1 MNHPHD
7 TQTTQPLEPGGADSR
22 LEAGGADSRLE
33 AGGADSRL
41 EAGGAD
47 SRLEA
52 GYVMPMSALLI
63 IPLMIFAAL
72 ATDVGAWYIKADQ
85 AQRAADSAALAGTVW
100 LPDQAAAETIA
111 LDVAARNG
119 FRDPAW
125 VALNGGTANATVDV
139 PGLAADGG
147 LRVDISTDSPSFF
160 GSVVLDSVEIE
171 RRAVAAIRS
180 PVRMGNPSNGLGTGN
195 LDSSELGIPPDG
207 VWLSVNGWCQD
218 HQQGDPFSVGF
229 YGTQTAGGSFNNACA
244 GPNLG
249 PNPTMNPS
257 GYTFVVDVP
266 PSAGAV
272 ALEVFE
278 PGLCTDADTTDLLYS
293 AEDNFG
299 NGPRLNFRVFANDN
313 TELNHADNLGTTPV
327 YDHLFA
333 TTDCTGGSGAGG
345 RWYTMYTVPSGS
357 ASEGLW
363 YVQANVRQN
372 TTEGDLNSFAVR
384 ARPVAD
390 TQLCTSMLTAT
401 CPDLY
406 ALDWLSLYRPSFG
419 GVSSGQ
425 PAEFFLAEVGD
436 EHAGSAVVVTM
447 FDPGE
452 GMDNVQ
458 FLDPAGNEVDF
469 EFRLA
474 NCSVGQICSD
484 PTNWPETSNASADTC
499 AGPVPCLDV
508 TSARF
513 QDDWIVITTQL
524 PAGYTCGNQCW
535 WKVRYTPRTGVS
547 VTDRTT
553 WSVSVL
559 GGPVHLVD

>member
-1 MNHPHD
+1 MHD
-7 TQTTQPLEPGGADSR
+7 PTRRTDTIDIEP
-22 LEAGGADSRLE
+22 
-33 AGGADSRL
+33 
-41 EAGGAD
+41 
-47 SRLEA
+47 EA
-52 GYVMPMSALLI
+52 GYVMPMTALIL

-72 ATDVGAWYIKADQ
+72 ATDVGAWYIRADQ

-100 LPDQAAAETIA
+100 LPDETAAQNIV

-125 VALNGGTANATVDV
+125 VALNGGTANATVSV
-139 PGLAADGG
+139 PGLTPDGG
-147 LRVDISTDSPSFF
+147 LRVDITTQSPSFF
-160 GSVVLDSVEIE
+160 GSVVLDDVDIE
-171 RRAVAAIRS
+171 RRAVAAVT
-180 PVRMGNPSNGLGTGN
+180 PAVQMGNPSNGLGTGN

-207 VWLSVNGWCQD
+207 VWLSLNGWCQD

-229 YGTQTAGGSFNNACA
+229 FGTQSAGGSISNACA

-249 PNPTMNPS
+249 ANPTMNPD
-257 GYTFVVDVP
+257 GYTFVVDIP
-266 PSAGAV
+266 PGAGSV

-278 PGLCTDADTTDLLYS
+278 PGLCTDANTGDLLYS
-293 AEDNFG
+293 AEDNFS
-299 NGPRLNFRVFANDN
+299 NGPRINFRVFANDN
-313 TELNHADNLGTTPV
+313 TDLNHADNLASTPV
-327 YDHLFA
+327 YNNLFG
-333 TTDCTGGSGAGG
+333 TNDCTGGSGAGG
-345 RWYTMYTVPSGS
+345 RWYTMYTIPAGS

-363 YVQANVRQN
+363 YIQSNVRQN
-372 TTEGDLNSFAVR
+372 TTESGLNSFALR

-390 TQLCTSMLTAT
+390 TQLCSSMLSAT

-419 GVSSGQ
+419 GALSGQ
-425 PAEFFLAEVGD
+425 PAEFFLAQIDDG
-436 EHAGSAVVVTM
+436 HAGSAVEITM

-474 NCSVGQICSD
+474 NCSVGSMCSN
-484 PTNWPETSNASADTC
+484 TTTWPETTNSGSDSCGASS
-499 AGPVPCLDV
+499 VPCLDV
-508 TSARF
+508 TNSRF
-513 QDDWIVITTQL
+513 QDQWIVVTAQL
-524 PAGYTCGNQCW
+524 PSTYTCGSQCW

-553 WSVSVL
+553 WSVRVV